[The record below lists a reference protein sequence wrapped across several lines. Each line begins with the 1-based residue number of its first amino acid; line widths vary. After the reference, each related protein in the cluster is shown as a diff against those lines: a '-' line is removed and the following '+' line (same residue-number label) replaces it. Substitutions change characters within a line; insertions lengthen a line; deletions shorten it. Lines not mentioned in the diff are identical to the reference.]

1 MEVYSVN
8 LRIQSKYR
16 KIRIRKNSAFGHFSG
31 SVLFK
36 PMDAQQIQDP
46 EKVSTI
52 WDKTLNKN
60 VNKMKK
66 TKSLTI
72 RMKPKDVI
80 KLDTVRLDRKYPEET
95 VLPEDDLHRY
105 LYQPGEQHENQKRQA
120 ADFIWSKNTYRLD

>member
-1 MEVYSVN
+1 
-8 LRIQSKYR
+8 
-16 KIRIRKNSAFGHFSG
+16 
-31 SVLFK
+31 
-36 PMDAQQIQDP
+36 MDAQQIQDP

-95 VLPEDDLHRY
+95 ALPEDDLHKY

-120 ADFIWSKNTYRLD
+120 TDFILE